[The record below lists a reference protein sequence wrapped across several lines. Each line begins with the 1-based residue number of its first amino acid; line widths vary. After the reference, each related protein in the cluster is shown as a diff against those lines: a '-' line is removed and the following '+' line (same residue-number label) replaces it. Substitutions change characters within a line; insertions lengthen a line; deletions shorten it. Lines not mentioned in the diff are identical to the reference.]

1 VSESKISNRPNE
13 DRRTC
18 HVVGTMIND
27 SGRVFAG
34 DRDKTINQV
43 SLNNKNTSFL
53 PEKVVEKFPNLK
65 EYRAMTLKIR
75 VIGKVNFEKLS
86 KLEILNLE
94 DNFISSIESDTFDDL
109 VALEYLLLGEKN
121 SK

>member
-1 VSESKISNRPNE
+1 
-13 DRRTC
+13 
-18 HVVGTMIND
+18 MIND